1 MPIRGLMLA
10 FGAVLVVSLGMAAWQ
25 SPRRDL
31 FHPANPLPSVL
42 VTEKRDISQPY
53 VETGSLRLALAWR
66 EAVRKQLRRVG
77 STMLRPAG

>member
-10 FGAVLVVSLGMAAWQ
+10 FSAVLVISLGMALR
-25 SPRRDL
+25 SLPGTPRAVIA
-31 FHPANPLPSVL
+31 PVA
-42 VTEKRDISQPY
+42 Y

-77 STMLRPAG
+77 GSMLS